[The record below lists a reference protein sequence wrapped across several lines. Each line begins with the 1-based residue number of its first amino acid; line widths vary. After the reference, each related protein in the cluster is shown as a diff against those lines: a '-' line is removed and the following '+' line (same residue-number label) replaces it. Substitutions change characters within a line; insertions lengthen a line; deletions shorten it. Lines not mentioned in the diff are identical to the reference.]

1 MICQVLYRQVH
12 CREVSGMG
20 LNRLLLPKKNA
31 AEDNVFIMTMGQRYN
46 QSGYSR
52 YNASFGEVEG
62 NVQHD
67 GKAVT
72 LTMLCY
78 DGSYIDFAFSVE
90 GVTSGRYN
98 VTIKITSMETNTT
111 ANIEFPI
118 IQYQSY
124 IPGFY
129 EYTQNLT
136 SDAANMFSKANVGK
150 KFKVEIVFN

>member
-1 MICQVLYRQVH
+1 
-12 CREVSGMG
+12 MG
-20 LNRLLLPKKNA
+20 LNRVLLSKKA
-31 AEDNVFIMTMGQRYN
+31 AAAGDNVFIMTMGQQYS
-46 QSGYSR
+46 QSGYSH

-62 NVQHD
+62 NVQHE

-72 LTMLCY
+72 LIMLCY
-78 DGSYIDFAFSVE
+78 DGSYLDFAFNVE

-111 ANIEFPI
+111 ANIEFPNI
-118 IQYQSY
+118 PYQSY

-136 SDAANMFSKANVGK
+136 SDAASMFSEANVGK

>member
-1 MICQVLYRQVH
+1 
-12 CREVSGMG
+12 MG
-20 LNRLLLPKKNA
+20 LNRLLLSKKTA
-31 AEDNVFIMTMGQRYN
+31 GDNVFIMTMGQ
-46 QSGYSR
+46 QGYQYGFSR
-52 YNASFGEVEG
+52 YNATFGEVEG
-62 NVQHD
+62 NVQHE

-72 LTMLCY
+72 LIMLCY
-78 DGSYIDFAFSVE
+78 DGYYVDFAFNVE

-111 ANIEFPI
+111 ANIEVPV

-136 SDAANMFSKANVGK
+136 SEAASMFSKANVGK

>member
-1 MICQVLYRQVH
+1 
-12 CREVSGMG
+12 MG
-20 LNRLLLPKKNA
+20 LNRLLLSKKTA
-31 AEDNVFIMTMGQRYN
+31 AGDNVFIMTMGQ
-46 QSGYSR
+46 QGYQYGFSR

-62 NVQHD
+62 NVQHE
-67 GKAVT
+67 GKAIT
-72 LTMLCY
+72 LVMLCY
-78 DGSYIDFAFSVE
+78 YSSFLDFAFDIE

-124 IPGFY
+124 VSCFY

-136 SDAANMFSKANVGK
+136 SDAASMFSKANVGK
-150 KFKVEIVFN
+150 QFKVELIFN

>member
-1 MICQVLYRQVH
+1 
-12 CREVSGMG
+12 MG
-20 LNRLLLPKKNA
+20 LNRLLLSKTT
-31 AEDNVFIMTMGQRYN
+31 AEDNVFIMTMGQ
-46 QSGYSR
+46 QGYQYGFSR
-52 YNASFGEVEG
+52 YNATFGEVEG
-62 NVQHD
+62 NVQHE

-72 LTMLCY
+72 LIMLCLY
-78 DGSYIDFAFSVE
+78 SSFLDFAFSIE

-111 ANIEFPI
+111 ANIEFPN

-136 SDAANMFSKANVGK
+136 SDAASMFSKANVGK

>member
-1 MICQVLYRQVH
+1 
-12 CREVSGMG
+12 MG
-20 LNRLLLPKKNA
+20 LNRLLLSKTTTG
-31 AEDNVFIMTMGQRYN
+31 DNVFIMTMGQQYSQR
-46 QSGYSR
+46 GYSR

-62 NVQHD
+62 NVQHE

-72 LTMLCY
+72 LIMLCW
-78 DGSYIDFAFSVE
+78 DGYYLDFIFNVE

-136 SDAANMFSKANVGK
+136 SDAASMFSKANVGK

>member
-1 MICQVLYRQVH
+1 
-12 CREVSGMG
+12 MG
-20 LNRLLLPKKNA
+20 LNRLLLSKKTA
-31 AEDNVFIMTMGQRYN
+31 AGYNVFIMTMGQQGY
-46 QSGYSR
+46 QYGYSR

-62 NVQHD
+62 NVQHE

-72 LTMLCY
+72 LLMLCW
-78 DGSYIDFAFSVE
+78 DGYYLDFAFNVE

-124 IPGFY
+124 VSCFY

-136 SDAANMFSKANVGK
+136 SDAASMFSKANVGK
-150 KFKVEIVFN
+150 QFKVELIFN

>member
-1 MICQVLYRQVH
+1 
-12 CREVSGMG
+12 MG
-20 LNRLLLPKKNA
+20 LNRLLLSKKA
-31 AEDNVFIMTMGQRYN
+31 AAAGDNVFIMTMEQ
-46 QSGYSR
+46 QGYQYGFSR

-62 NVQHD
+62 NVQHE

-72 LTMLCY
+72 LIMLCY
-78 DGSYIDFAFSVE
+78 DGYYLDFAFNVE

-136 SDAANMFSKANVGK
+136 SDAASMFSKANVGK

>member
-1 MICQVLYRQVH
+1 
-12 CREVSGMG
+12 MG
-20 LNRLLLPKKNA
+20 LNRLLLSKKTA
-31 AEDNVFIMTMGQRYN
+31 GDNVFIMTMGQ
-46 QSGYSR
+46 QGYQYGFSR
-52 YNASFGEVEG
+52 YNATFGEVEG

-72 LTMLCY
+72 LVMLCY
-78 DGSYIDFAFSVE
+78 DGSYLDFAFNVE
-90 GVTSGRYN
+90 GVTRGRYN

-111 ANIEFPI
+111 ANIEFPVI
-118 IQYQSY
+118 EYRSY

-150 KFKVEIVFN
+150 QFKVELIFN

>member
-1 MICQVLYRQVH
+1 
-12 CREVSGMG
+12 MG
-20 LNRLLLPKKNA
+20 LNRLLLSKTTA
-31 AEDNVFIMTMGQRYN
+31 GDNVFIMTMGQLYS
-46 QSGYSR
+46 QTGYSR
-52 YNASFGEVEG
+52 YNTSFGDVEG
-62 NVQHD
+62 NMQHE

-72 LTMLCY
+72 LLMLCW
-78 DGSYIDFAFSVE
+78 DGSYLDFIFNVE

-111 ANIEFPI
+111 ANIEFPNI
-118 IQYQSY
+118 SYKSY

-136 SDAANMFSKANVGK
+136 SDAANMFSRANVGK

>member
-1 MICQVLYRQVH
+1 
-12 CREVSGMG
+12 MG
-20 LNRLLLPKKNA
+20 LNRMMMKTA
-31 AEDNVFIMTMGQRYN
+31 AGDNVFIMTMGRKGTQF
-46 QSGYSR
+46 GYSR

-62 NVQHD
+62 NVQHE

-72 LTMLCY
+72 LIMLCY
-78 DGSYIDFAFSVE
+78 DASYLDFAFNVE

-111 ANIEFPI
+111 ANIEFPNI
-118 IQYQSY
+118 PYQSY

-129 EYTQNLT
+129 EYTENLT
-136 SDAANMFSKANVGK
+136 SDAADMLSLKNVGK

>member
-1 MICQVLYRQVH
+1 
-12 CREVSGMG
+12 
-20 LNRLLLPKKNA
+20 
-31 AEDNVFIMTMGQRYN
+31 MTMGQNGYQYGFSSYN
-46 QSGYSR
+46 
-52 YNASFGEVEG
+52 NTFGEVEG

-72 LTMLCY
+72 LVMLCLY
-78 DGSYIDFAFSVE
+78 SSFLDFAFNVE
-90 GVTSGRYN
+90 GVTSGSYN

-111 ANIEFPI
+111 ANIEFPNI
-118 IQYQSY
+118 PYQSY

-150 KFKVEIVFN
+150 KFKVELIFN

>member
-1 MICQVLYRQVH
+1 
-12 CREVSGMG
+12 MG
-20 LNRLLLPKKNA
+20 LNRVLLSKKA
-31 AEDNVFIMTMGQRYN
+31 AAGDNVFIMTMGQQYS
-46 QSGYSR
+46 QSGYSH

-62 NVQHD
+62 NVQHE

-72 LTMLCY
+72 LIMLCY
-78 DGSYIDFAFSVE
+78 DGSYLDFAFNVE

-111 ANIEFPI
+111 ANIEFPNI
-118 IQYQSY
+118 PYQSY
-124 IPGFY
+124 VPGFY
-129 EYTQNLT
+129 AYTQNLT

>member
-1 MICQVLYRQVH
+1 
-12 CREVSGMG
+12 MG
-20 LNRLLLPKKNA
+20 LNRLILSKKTA
-31 AEDNVFIMTMGQRYN
+31 GYNVFIMTMGQQYS

-52 YNASFGEVEG
+52 YNTSFGEVEG
-62 NVQHD
+62 NVQHE

-72 LTMLCY
+72 LIMLCLY
-78 DGSYIDFAFSVE
+78 SSFLDFAFNVE
-90 GVTSGRYN
+90 GVTSGSYN

-111 ANIEFPI
+111 ANIEFPNI
-118 IQYQSY
+118 PYQSY

>member
-1 MICQVLYRQVH
+1 
-12 CREVSGMG
+12 MG
-20 LNRLLLPKKNA
+20 LNRLLLSKKTA
-31 AEDNVFIMTMGQRYN
+31 AGDNVFIMTMGQQGY
-46 QSGYSR
+46 QYGYSR

-62 NVQHD
+62 NVQHE

-72 LTMLCY
+72 LIMLCHY
-78 DGSYIDFAFSVE
+78 SSFLDFAFNVE

-111 ANIEFPI
+111 ANIEFPVI
-118 IQYQSY
+118 EYQSY
-124 IPGFY
+124 ISGFY

-136 SDAANMFSKANVGK
+136 SDAASMFSKANVGK